1 MNLQNSSA
9 ASKRFP
15 EVLLLGWWIDK
26 FFFPKTILWYPRIPG
41 SISSIPENLFHSS
54 RATWSA
60 KETSNYLLD
69 QRHRFNYLK
78 HPKESPILFSCLRA
92 LQKWQNKRKVQ
103 NHSTN
108 AWKSTSK
115 TSKIGKKKTGPFL
128 KITSSWFH
136 FIKKINRAWP
146 PRSGQQKKSNQSVA
160 VKPAQPPWS
169 SGKKFK
175 KKKKKKC
182 PLCPVWSDRFVR
194 FDSNRS
200 TVQPMKIEI
209 RTPHCYWISS
219 SSIVLHF
226 VSMRRF
232 CWKGRFFA
240 VCFFAVG
247 TLGLWSKKSNC
258 VLQTHK

>member
-54 RATWSA
+54 RASWSA

-146 PRSGQQKKSNQSVA
+146 PRSGQQKKIESKRRCQTGATSVKFRQKIQKRKEKEVPFMSSLIGSVRSFRFESVHRA
-160 VKPAQPPWS
+160 ANENWDPHPPLLLDF
-169 SGKKFK
+169 KF
-175 KKKKKKC
+175 
-182 PLCPVWSDRFVR
+182 
-194 FDSNRS
+194 
-200 TVQPMKIEI
+200 I
-209 RTPHCYWISS
+209 YSS
-219 SSIVLHF
+219 SLCINETFLLK
-226 VSMRRF
+226 RQILCCLLLC
-232 CWKGRFFA
+232 CWNFGVMK
-240 VCFFAVG
+240 
-247 TLGLWSKKSNC
+247 
-258 VLQTHK
+258 

>member
-1 MNLQNSSA
+1 MNWQVFFSKNNSL
-9 ASKRFP
+9 
-15 EVLLLGWWIDK
+15 V
-26 FFFPKTILWYPRIPG
+26 PKNPW
-41 SISSIPENLFHSS
+41 
-54 RATWSA
+54 
-60 KETSNYLLD
+60 K
-69 QRHRFNYLK
+69 YLK
-78 HPKESPILFSCLRA
+78 HPRESLPLIESHLKCEGNIQLPLGPEAPIQLSQASERIADSLQLFE
-92 LQKWQNKRKVQ
+92 
-103 NHSTN
+103 
-108 AWKSTSK
+108 STSEMTK
-115 TSKIGKKKTGPFL
+115 QKEGPKPFHKCLKIDFENLKNRQKKPGPFL